1 MRPWTGHK
9 LAPIRVLTRQGFCEI
24 IVADRRQRVR
34 FEIVG
39 RLPGSV
45 TTDASV
51 EVENL
56 SRGGALVISP
66 SPLNVDGQL
75 TVRLGTVDDFS
86 TLQARVRHV
95 RRMPGRDSFLIGLE
109 FMDAEPRAAA
119 LLEKI
124 VRTDAPP
131 APAHLS

>member
-1 MRPWTGHK
+1 
-9 LAPIRVLTRQGFCEI
+9 
-24 IVADRRQRVR
+24 VADRRQRVR

-45 TTDASV
+45 TSDASV

-56 SRGGALVISP
+56 SRGGALVVSP
-66 SPLNVDGQL
+66 WPLNVDGQL

-95 RRMPGRDSFLIGLE
+95 RRMPGRDGYLIGLE
-109 FMDAEPRAAA
+109 FTEAEPRATA
-119 LLEKI
+119 LLEKL

>member
-1 MRPWTGHK
+1 
-9 LAPIRVLTRQGFCEI
+9 
-24 IVADRRQRVR
+24 VR

-56 SRGGALVISP
+56 SRGGALVLCP
-66 SPLNVDGQL
+66 WPLNVDGQL

-86 TLQARVRHV
+86 TLQARVRHI
-95 RRMPGRDSFLIGLE
+95 RRIPGREGYLIGLE
-109 FMDAEPRAAA
+109 FTDAEPRATA

-124 VRTDAPP
+124 VDAPP
-131 APAHLS
+131 APAHFS

>member
-1 MRPWTGHK
+1 
-9 LAPIRVLTRQGFCEI
+9 
-24 IVADRRQRVR
+24 VADRRQRVR

-39 RLPGSV
+39 RLPGTV
-45 TTDASV
+45 TTEAWV

-56 SRGGALVISP
+56 SRGGALVVSP
-66 SPLNVDGQL
+66 WPLNVNGQI
-75 TVRLGTVDDFS
+75 TVRLGTIAEFS

-95 RRMPGRDSFLIGLE
+95 RRMPGRDGYLIGLE
-109 FMDAEPRAAA
+109 FTDTESRAIA

-131 APAHLS
+131 APAHLL

>member
-1 MRPWTGHK
+1 M
-9 LAPIRVLTRQGFCEI
+9 
-24 IVADRRQRVR
+24 ADRRQRVR

-45 TTDASV
+45 TSDASV

-56 SRGGALVISP
+56 SRGGALVVSP
-66 SPLNVDGQL
+66 WPLNVDGQL

-95 RRMPGRDSFLIGLE
+95 RRMPGRDGYFIGLE
-109 FMDAEPRAAA
+109 FTEAEPRATA
-119 LLEKI
+119 LLEKL
-124 VRTDAPP
+124 VRTDASP
-131 APAHLS
+131 ARAHLS

>member
-1 MRPWTGHK
+1 M
-9 LAPIRVLTRQGFCEI
+9 
-24 IVADRRQRVR
+24 ADRRQRVR

-45 TTDASV
+45 TSDASV

-56 SRGGALVISP
+56 SRGGALVVSP
-66 SPLNVDGQL
+66 WPLNVDGQL

-95 RRMPGRDSFLIGLE
+95 RRMPGRDGYLIGLE
-109 FMDAEPRAAA
+109 FTEAEPRATA
-119 LLEKI
+119 LLEKL

>member
-1 MRPWTGHK
+1 M
-9 LAPIRVLTRQGFCEI
+9 
-24 IVADRRQRVR
+24 R

-45 TTDASV
+45 TSDASV

-56 SRGGALVISP
+56 SRGGALVVSP
-66 SPLNVDGQL
+66 WPLNVDGQL

-95 RRMPGRDSFLIGLE
+95 RRMPGRDGYLIGLE
-109 FMDAEPRAAA
+109 FTEAEPRATA
-119 LLEKI
+119 LLEKL

>member
-1 MRPWTGHK
+1 MR
-9 LAPIRVLTRQGFCEI
+9 LTQKIGLRGKN
-24 IVADRRQRVR
+24 VADRRQRVR

-45 TTDASV
+45 TSDASV

-56 SRGGALVISP
+56 SRGGALVVSP
-66 SPLNVDGQL
+66 WPLNVDGQL

-95 RRMPGRDSFLIGLE
+95 RRMPGRDGYLIGLE
-109 FMDAEPRAAA
+109 FTEAEPRATA
-119 LLEKI
+119 LLEKL

>member
-1 MRPWTGHK
+1 M
-9 LAPIRVLTRQGFCEI
+9 
-24 IVADRRQRVR
+24 ADRRQRVR

-45 TTDASV
+45 TTAASV

-56 SRGGALVISP
+56 SRGGALVLSQW
-66 SPLNVDGQL
+66 PLTVEGFH

-95 RRMPGRDSFLIGLE
+95 RRAPASDGYLIGLE
-109 FMDAEPRAAA
+109 FTDAEPRAAS
-119 LLEKI
+119 LLEKL
-124 VRTDAPP
+124 VRADAPT
-131 APAHLS
+131 APAHQS